1 MNSHQ
6 RRFSSSVELGRKR
19 VLSLLWVFLMAGSL
33 PALAQADT
41 PPTFVAAWGND
52 NWIQLG
58 PRGIA
63 TDAAGN
69 FYISG
74 DYAIQKFDGTGKFL
88 AQWGTKGDTEVQVDS
103 PQGLAVDGAGNL
115 YVADTGNARILKFDS
130 NGNFLTQW
138 GTPGTGDGQFTG
150 PIESG
155 VGGTPPDVGIHSIAL
170 DNAGN
175 VYVSDSGPGP
185 SENGIYTYSGRI
197 QKFDSNG
204 KYLAQWGTVG
214 GANSQF
220 RSPTGLAIDAAGNVY
235 VGDRDNF
242 RIQKFDLNG
251 KYLDQWGTQG
261 DANGQ
266 FASIQ
271 GMAVDKSGYLYVVD
285 SGNHR
290 IQKFDSNGK
299 YLTQWGTSGN
309 GNGEFNAPYF
319 LAFDNASN
327 IFVTDSANNRVQKFS
342 YSPAF
347 NRTLTIAKT
356 GNGTIVSDPAGIDCG
371 ATCSAS
377 FQNGSSVTLTAT
389 AADGFRFSGW
399 GGACTGTGKCVLT
412 MDAAKNASAL
422 FVDNQT
428 PPTVSLTI
436 SKSGNGTVTSTPA
449 GITCGTICSASF
461 DTGTSVTLSATPAA
475 GNKFSGWSGACSG
488 TGPCVVTMDSAKSA
502 SATFVDSQ
510 SPNNFTLN
518 ISKTG
523 AGVVTSTPSGIDCGT
538 ICSASFASGGSVTLT
553 ATPADGYSFNG
564 WSGACNGTGSCVVQ
578 INANKIVIAQFGA
591 PVIPPSVTANI
602 PSNTAFVKQPFE
614 VGWQLGEIKKGRPV
628 RVKFAKDG
636 GPYRVIK
643 STQATATGIG
653 VFRWKPKATQR
664 TENGLIQVCAVPT
677 KSGAEVCSVET
688 AITVQ

>member
-1 MNSHQ
+1 M
-6 RRFSSSVELGRKR
+6 R
-19 VLSLLWVFLMAGSL
+19 
-33 PALAQADT
+33 T
-41 PPTFVAAWGND
+41 
-52 NWIQLG
+52 
-58 PRGIA
+58 
-63 TDAAGN
+63 
-69 FYISG
+69 
-74 DYAIQKFDGTGKFL
+74 
-88 AQWGTKGDTEVQVDS
+88 
-103 PQGLAVDGAGNL
+103 
-115 YVADTGNARILKFDS
+115 
-130 NGNFLTQW
+130 
-138 GTPGTGDGQFTG
+138 
-150 PIESG
+150 
-155 VGGTPPDVGIHSIAL
+155 
-170 DNAGN
+170 
-175 VYVSDSGPGP
+175 DSG
-185 SENGIYTYSGRI
+185 YTYAGRI

-204 KYLAQWGTVG
+204 KYLAQWGTIG

-220 RSPTGLAIDAAGNVY
+220 RAPRGLAIDALGNVY
-235 VGDRDNF
+235 VGDSGNF

-266 FASIQ
+266 FAEIQ

-285 SGNHR
+285 SANNR
-290 IQKFDSNGK
+290 IQKFDGNGK

-319 LAFDNASN
+319 LAFDNAGN
-327 IFVTDSANNRVQKFS
+327 IFVTDTGNNRVQKFS

-356 GNGTIVSDPAGIDCG
+356 GNGTIVSAPAGIDCG

-377 FQNGSSVTLTAT
+377 FQNGTSVTLTAT
-389 AADGFRFSGW
+389 AADGYRFSGW
-399 GGACTGTGKCVLT
+399 GGACAGTGKCVLT
-412 MDAAKNASAL
+412 MDAAKNASAT
-422 FVDNQT
+422 FVDSQAPAT
-428 PPTVSLTI
+428 ASLTI

-449 GITCGTICSASF
+449 GINCGTACSASF
-461 DTGTSVTLSATPAA
+461 DTGTSVTLNATPAA

-518 ISKTG
+518 ISKSG
-523 AGVVTSTPSGIDCGT
+523 AGVVTSTPAGIDCGT

-602 PSNTAFVKQPFE
+602 PSSTAFVKQAFE
-614 VGWQLGEIKKGRPV
+614 IGWQLGQIKKGRPV
-628 RVKFAKDG
+628 RVLFAKDG

-643 STQATATGIG
+643 STQANATGIG
-653 VFRWKPKATQR
+653 VFRWKPKAAQR
-664 TENGLIQVCAVPT
+664 TENGLVQICAKPT
-677 KSGAEVCSVET
+677 KGGAEVCSAAT